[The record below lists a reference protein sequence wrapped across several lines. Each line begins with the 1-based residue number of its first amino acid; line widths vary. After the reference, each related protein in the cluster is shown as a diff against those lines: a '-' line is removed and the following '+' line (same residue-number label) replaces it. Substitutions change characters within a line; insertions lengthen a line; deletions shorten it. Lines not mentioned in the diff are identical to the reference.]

1 MSIYLVEGPQAET
14 FMTMAATETGSKAM
28 LGDPEQFEAG
38 VGPNITQAA
47 ITLRD
52 NVAKVAA
59 LKTDETRTLVQQ
71 HEAAAIL
78 SERTVQALEKAKTA
92 ISERAEYLTQAGQE
106 EAAAV
111 FELAPSRRFVHEK
124 ILEHF
129 VGLAGKAEGLMLM
142 RQIIRTAAEAAAVF
156 FNTKPYLLNMN
167 AENFHKIRFEAV
179 EQYAPKAWEK
189 MTAVVKLVELPAKYD
204 RTIQAVKGSFHNPT
218 LAARAKSRVEV

>member
-129 VGLAGKAEGLMLM
+129 VVLAGKAEGLMLM
-142 RQIIRTAAEAAAVF
+142 RQIIRTDAEAAAVF

>member
-1 MSIYLVEGPQAET
+1 MKCYQ
-14 FMTMAATETGSKAM
+14 
-28 LGDPEQFEAG
+28 
-38 VGPNITQAA
+38 
-47 ITLRD
+47 
-52 NVAKVAA
+52 
-59 LKTDETRTLVQQ
+59 TRILVQQ
-71 HEAAAIL
+71 H
-78 SERTVQALEKAKTA
+78 
-92 ISERAEYLTQAGQE
+92 

-142 RQIIRTAAEAAAVF
+142 RQIIRTDAEAAAVF

-189 MTAVVKLVELPAKYD
+189 MTAVVRLVELPAKYD

>member
-1 MSIYLVEGPQAET
+1 
-14 FMTMAATETGSKAM
+14 MAATETGSKAM
-28 LGDPEQFEAG
+28 LGDSEQFEAG

-47 ITLRD
+47 IILRN
-52 NVAKVAA
+52 NVAKIAA
-59 LKTDETRTLVQQ
+59 LKTDETRTLVQK

-106 EAAAV
+106 
-111 FELAPSRRFVHEK
+111 
-124 ILEHF
+124 
-129 VGLAGKAEGLMLM
+129 
-142 RQIIRTAAEAAAVF
+142 AAAVF
-156 FNTKPYLLNMN
+156 FNTKSYLLNMN
-167 AENFHKIRFEAV
+167 AENFHKIRFETV